1 MGTMEHSGA
10 ADAAQE
16 TTKRPLDDMTFRE
29 AMTELDGIV
38 STLEGNTLE
47 LEQSLE
53 GYERG
58 VELLRSLKARLVAAQ
73 QQIDVLMGELS
84 GEQDDE
90 VRDSTLS

>member
-1 MGTMEHSGA
+1 MGTVEQPGTS
-10 ADAAQE
+10 DAARK
-16 TTKRPLDDMTFRE
+16 TTERPLEDMTFRE

-58 VELLRSLKARLVAAQ
+58 VELLRSLKARLDAAQ

-90 VRDSTLS
+90 ARDSTLS